1 MSEDAKEE
9 IVDQS
14 DEVAKDS
21 TTPDGDDPGV
31 KIAELTQ
38 LVAEEK
44 EKALRARA
52 DFENFRKRKDAEVD
66 SFRQYANEKLIV
78 EFLPVVDSIDRALE
92 SMSNP
97 DASPVVEGVQL
108 IHKQLITTLEK
119 LGVSSFASID
129 AKFDPNLHMAVSEES
144 VEGVEPGTVVKEF
157 QRGYQLHSRVIRP
170 AMVVVAK

>member
-1 MSEDAKEE
+1 MSEGAKEE
-9 IVDQS
+9 VVDQL
-14 DEVAKDS
+14 DEVAKDNA
-21 TTPDGDDPGV
+21 TIDGDDQAA

-97 DASPVVEGVQL
+97 DASSVVEGVQL
-108 IHKQLITTLEK
+108 INKQLTTTLEK

-129 AKFDPNLHMAVSEES
+129 AKFDPNFHMAVSEES
-144 VEGVEPGTVVKEF
+144 VEGVEAGTIVKEF
-157 QRGYQLHSRVIRP
+157 QRGYLLHSRVIRP